1 MSDFESIRKPKEHKV
16 FILKNQVLL
25 KVFND
30 FKALGRLA
38 SLGWPA
44 LAGQKKLKPLFP
56 EGI

>member
-1 MSDFESIRKPKEHKV
+1 MDFESIGKPKENKG

-30 FKALGRLA
+30 FQAMGRLA

-44 LAGQKKLKPLFP
+44 LASQKKLKPLFS
-56 EGI
+56 